1 MRDVEGSSVRDPGC
15 LPHAHTQKKLST
27 MLSILNK
34 LCRQETQL
42 TEKRRT
48 QLIRNLSPVDRRP
61 FADEPRPAR
70 ARAQEH
76 AEPDDDE
83 LAALQQRALLQL
95 GAEDGG
101 DQGRRHARAHNSTTL
116 AFSTPR
122 DQLEMSKWAA
132 QHGPARARPGTAR
145 LGHGPFGPFNR
156 RAVPARH

>member
-101 DQGRRHARAHNSTTL
+101 DQGRRHARAHNTRFFHSQGS
-116 AFSTPR
+116 AR
-122 DQLEMSKWAA
+122 DVQM
-132 QHGPARARPGTAR
+132 GGTARPGPGTAR
-145 LGHGPFGPFNR
+145 HGTV
-156 RAVPARH
+156 RARPVWPV